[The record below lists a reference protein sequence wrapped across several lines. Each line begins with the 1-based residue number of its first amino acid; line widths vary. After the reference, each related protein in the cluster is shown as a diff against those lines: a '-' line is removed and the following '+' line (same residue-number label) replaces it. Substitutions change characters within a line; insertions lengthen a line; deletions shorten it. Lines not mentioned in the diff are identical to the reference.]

1 MIGGKYSGEG
11 SFPIL
16 HLVFPP
22 NPHIA
27 SCEFACVPDTET
39 LKKHYRNIT
48 DNVENNEKTLLSLW
62 HS

>member
-39 LKKHYRNIT
+39 LKKQY
-48 DNVENNEKTLLSLW
+48 
-62 HS
+62 

>member
-1 MIGGKYSGEG
+1 MVIPPVHRSFCMIGGKYSGEG

-39 LKKHYRNIT
+39 LKKQY
-48 DNVENNEKTLLSLW
+48 
-62 HS
+62 